1 MEKSF
6 YKISK
11 HILLM
16 HIKQLS
22 NQRLVSGI
30 AFSVVFM
37 TSLSIMGILYLPPA
51 LGVMMDNNTGMM
63 MDNNTGMMMDNPNSG
78 MMMDNNTGMMNK

>member
-11 HILLM
+11 HILL
-16 HIKQLS
+16 IYSKQLS

-30 AFSVVFM
+30 AISVVFM
-37 TSLSIMGILYLPPA
+37 TSLSILSILYLPHA
-51 LGVMMDNNTGMM
+51 LGVMMDNKTRMM
-63 MDNNTGMMMDNPNSG
+63 MDNKTRMMMDNPNSG